1 MTEEIED
8 EVFDDPRTYDH
19 RNPDNWLKGLREMDS
34 FNIKHLLIT
43 FAYLGIPES
52 MLDVGCGTGIMVKTA
67 MKLGVRS
74 YGLDQLVNPLDKET
88 WPDGFVHMNL
98 VDYWRAPEPVDIVF
112 CIEVAE
118 HLHESAH
125 GTLCMTL
132 CDNLKPGPGHYLI
145 FSAARPG
152 QAGAA
157 HISCK
162 PAYYWHDEM
171 IAHNMHYDKEATLNL
186 ALLHSNCQS
195 ALPYWA
201 DNLIV
206 FQR

>member
-1 MTEEIED
+1 MNE
-8 EVFDDPRTYDH
+8 EVFDDPRTYDG
-19 RNPDNWLKGLREMDS
+19 RRREVWMDGLQEMDK

-74 YGLDQLVNPLDKET
+74 YGLDQLVDERDKAA
-88 WPDGFVHMNL
+88 WPDGFVHINL
-98 VDYWRAPEPVDIVF
+98 VDFWKAPAPVDIVF
-112 CIEVAE
+112 CVETAE
-118 HLHESAH
+118 HIHETAH
-125 GTLCMTL
+125 GTLCATI
-132 CDNLKPGPGHYLI
+132 CENLKEGPGHYVI

-152 QAGAA
+152 QLGAGHVAER
-157 HISCK
+157 
-162 PAYYWHDEM
+162 PAEYWHNEM
-171 IAHNMHYDKEATLNL
+171 IAHNVHYDKEATLNL
-186 ALLHSNCQS
+186 GLLYSNTKS
-195 ALPYWA
+195 ALNYWY